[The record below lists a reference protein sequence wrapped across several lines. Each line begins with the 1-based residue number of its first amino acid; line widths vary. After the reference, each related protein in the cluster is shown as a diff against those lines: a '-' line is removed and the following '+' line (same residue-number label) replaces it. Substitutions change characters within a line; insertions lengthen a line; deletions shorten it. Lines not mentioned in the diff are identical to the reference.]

1 LDYWIRGYSGFRS
14 YEVHLSPLIACGE
27 GVGGGVF
34 VPHNT
39 GKCCIVKETASLLNF
54 GLLIDIVPKAR
65 IIVNNRFPNDN
76 YEEPYE
82 NVSKLLQNSGIDE
95 FLSPHWL
102 PFVNLEP
109 LDFTS
114 DKIFSQ
120 SLRSVL
126 DELDM

>member
-1 LDYWIRGYSGFRS
+1 
-14 YEVHLSPLIACGE
+14 
-27 GVGGGVF
+27 
-34 VPHNT
+34 
-39 GKCCIVKETASLLNF
+39 
-54 GLLIDIVPKAR
+54 LIDIVPKAR

-109 LDFTS
+109 LEFTS